1 MIMNNQPEKDVD
13 VHSTGFIGSTRQT
26 GDPGK
31 GKQVSL
37 LINHGY
43 YFLQYVFIMVEDTGF
58 RLVVIHQGNVLTYRL
73 YDSLRAARTAFARLY
88 NRKSWQ
94 KGVKA
99 NWSQLYSPGQEWFDE
114 KLALIKKYRSI
125 C

>member
-1 MIMNNQPEKDVD
+1 MIMSNQPQMGGG
-13 VHSTGFIGSTRQT
+13 VHNTGFIGNNRQT
-26 GDPGK
+26 GDPGE

-43 YFLQYVFIMVEDTGF
+43 YFLQYVFVMAEDSGF
-58 RLVVIHQGNVLTYRL
+58 RLAVIHQGNVLTYRW
-73 YDSLRAARTAFARLY
+73 YGTLRAARTAFARLY
-88 NRKSWQ
+88 NRKAWQ

-99 NWSQLYSPGQEWFDE
+99 NWSQVYNPEQKWLDE
-114 KLALIKKYRSI
+114 KLAILEIYRSI

>member
-1 MIMNNQPEKDVD
+1 MIMNNQPQMDGDVR
-13 VHSTGFIGSTRQT
+13 STRFIDSTRQT
-26 GDPGK
+26 GYPGK

-43 YFLQYVFIMVEDTGF
+43 YFLQYVFIMVEDAGF
-58 RLVVIHQGNVLTYRL
+58 RLAVIHQGNVLIFRRYS
-73 YDSLRAARTAFARLY
+73 SLRAARTAFARLY
-88 NRKSWQ
+88 NRKAWQ

-99 NWSQLYSPGQEWFDE
+99 NWSQVYNPEQKWLDE
-114 KLALIKKYRSI
+114 KLAILEIYRSI